1 MGLIGPIGPIRP
13 IFFLPL
19 RSTTKRCPDLAL
31 GTAAKFLRLIQAER
45 GAMVHKN
52 LRRGKPGPSV
62 QRPQLAGFA
71 AGFPKKLVGRAKKP
85 CVFGWAVVISPPAH
99 GGWTNQFLHTAMAYA
114 VIKTG
119 GKQYRVQ
126 QGTRFDVEKLD
137 VEVDSEIQF
146 DVLLVG
152 EGESVKIGAPIV
164 EGASVTVKVLNQ
176 YRGPKGIA
184 FKFKR
189 RKGFHKTKGFRRS
202 LTTLE
207 VTSIAG

>member
-1 MGLIGPIGPIRP
+1 
-13 IFFLPL
+13 
-19 RSTTKRCPDLAL
+19 
-31 GTAAKFLRLIQAER
+31 
-45 GAMVHKN
+45 
-52 LRRGKPGPSV
+52 
-62 QRPQLAGFA
+62 
-71 AGFPKKLVGRAKKP
+71 
-85 CVFGWAVVISPPAH
+85 
-99 GGWTNQFLHTAMAYA
+99 MAYA

-126 QGTRFDVEKLD
+126 QGTRFDVDKLD
-137 VEVDSEIQF
+137 VEVDDLLEF

-152 EGESVKIGAPIV
+152 EGENVKIGTPTV
-164 EGASVTVKVLNQ
+164 EGASVFVKVLNQ

>member
-1 MGLIGPIGPIRP
+1 MGHATPAHPRFSHP
-13 IFFLPL
+13 Q
-19 RSTTKRCPDLAL
+19 S
-31 GTAAKFLRLIQAER
+31 
-45 GAMVHKN
+45 KN
-52 LRRGKPGPSV
+52 LTH
-62 QRPQLAGFA
+62 
-71 AGFPKKLVGRAKKP
+71 RAKKP
-85 CVFGWAVVISPPAH
+85 CVFESSVVISPPAH
-99 GGWTNQFLHTAMAYA
+99 RGGSTNFFNTAMAYA

-126 QGTRFDVEKLD
+126 EGTKFDVEKLD

-152 EGESVKIGAPIV
+152 EGESVRIGTPIV
-164 EGASVTVKVLNQ
+164 DGASVTVKVLNQ
-176 YRGPKGIA
+176 YRGPKGVA